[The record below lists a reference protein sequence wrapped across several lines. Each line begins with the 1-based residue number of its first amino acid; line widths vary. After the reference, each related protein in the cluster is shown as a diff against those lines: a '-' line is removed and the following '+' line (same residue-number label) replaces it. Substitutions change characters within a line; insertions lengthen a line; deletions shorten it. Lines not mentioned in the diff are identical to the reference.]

1 MRIVETILVRK
12 GYSIPKKNSIYLNS
26 FSDLFSLKEK
36 GLITMEEKDLKM
48 GEIQKSKD
56 NLALFGVKEIQITKE
71 DVKKAKLENDK
82 DKEALEI
89 PTFISINTRQL
100 NHE

>member
-1 MRIVETILVRK
+1 MA
-12 GYSIPKKNSIYLNS
+12 
-26 FSDLFSLKEK
+26 
-36 GLITMEEKDLKM
+36 
-48 GEIQKSKD
+48 EIQKSKD